1 MNDDQPRPDTEH
13 LDMSS
18 HDQTPDMS
26 LDTSLSIRDAA
37 TWADVTEKTVR
48 RWIKGGRLHAV
59 KLGGQY
65 RITLAD
71 LDRWVDTPAEGHVH
85 PAGTHDLDSGHSSPR
100 VDMSEGLD
108 TGQDAR
114 QSGDRMPTV
123 DLAPLTDLIDDLT
136 RRNADLAAAAA
147 MWQTRAAH
155 LENQLKQLTAGPT
168 DSETTPETPR
178 NAPGSTE
185 TNEGTPTGV
194 WTWVKRLLGG

>member
-1 MNDDQPRPDTEH
+1 
-13 LDMSS
+13 MSS

-26 LDTSLSIRDAA
+26 LDTSLSIREAA
-37 TWADVTEKTVR
+37 TRADVTEKTVR
-48 RWIKGGRLHAV
+48 RWIKGGRLRAL

-71 LDRWVDTPAEGHVH
+71 LDRARDTPAEGHVH

-108 TGQDAR
+108 TGQGEGR
-114 QSGDRMPTV
+114 RVVEPL
-123 DLAPLTDLIDDLT
+123 DLAPLTELIDDLT
-136 RRNADLAAAAA
+136 RRNADLAATAA